1 MGDATSSADADGVL
15 VASVWREADG
25 TVSLVRVTMTDP
37 AGGSDTVRVTGSPH
51 EALATIEDWLAS
63 FES

>member
-1 MGDATSSADADGVL
+1 MGDATASADADGVL

-37 AGGSDTVRVTGSPH
+37 GGGSDNVRVTGSPT

-63 FES
+63 FTS